1 MISVWTCL
9 IIACGGIIV
18 MALICELD
26 RAAER
31 KEFKVKIAKL
41 QEELENKKTDEASEA
56 KYKKQITELQNH
68 LAKKNETIKMQN
80 ILLNNELP
88 HLRRELGLQ
97 IRRNAKLANQIQQMM
112 ILKAKYETLKDTME
126 AQNGK

>member
-9 IIACGGIIV
+9 AIGCGGIIV

-31 KEFKVKIAKL
+31 KEFKAKIAKL
-41 QEELENKKTDEASEA
+41 QEELENKKTNGTSEA

-126 AQNGK
+126 VQNGK

>member
-9 IIACGGIIV
+9 IIGCGGIIV

-31 KEFKVKIAKL
+31 KEFKAKIAEL
-41 QEELENKKTDEASEA
+41 QKELENKKTDEASEA

-80 ILLNNELP
+80 TLLNNELP

>member
-1 MISVWTCL
+1 MIDVWTCL
-9 IIACGGIIV
+9 AIGCGGIIV

-31 KEFKVKIAKL
+31 KEFKAKIAKL
-41 QEELENKKTDEASEA
+41 QEELENKKTDGTSEA

-88 HLRRELGLQ
+88 HLRRELSLQ
-97 IRRNAKLANQIQQMM
+97 RKRNARLENQIQQMM
-112 ILKAKYETLKDTME
+112 VLKAKYEALKDIKGE
-126 AQNGK
+126 Q

>member
-9 IIACGGIIV
+9 IIGCGGIIV

-26 RAAER
+26 RVAER
-31 KEFKVKIAKL
+31 KEFKAKIAKL
-41 QEELENKKTDEASEA
+41 QEELKNKKTDETSEA

-68 LAKKNETIKMQN
+68 LAKKNEIIKMQN

-88 HLRRELGLQ
+88 HLRRELDLQ
-97 IRRNAKLANQIQQMM
+97 IRRNTKLENQIQQMM
-112 ILKAKYETLKDTME
+112 MLKAKYETLKDTME

>member
-9 IIACGGIIV
+9 IIGCGGIIV

-31 KEFKVKIAKL
+31 KEFKAKIAEL
-41 QEELENKKTDEASEA
+41 QKELENKKTDETSEA

-80 ILLNNELP
+80 TLLNNELP

-97 IRRNAKLANQIQQMM
+97 IRRNTKLTNQIQQMM

>member
-9 IIACGGIIV
+9 IIGCGGIIV

-31 KEFKVKIAKL
+31 KEFKAKIAEL
-41 QEELENKKTDEASEA
+41 QKELENKKTDETSEA

>member
-9 IIACGGIIV
+9 IIGCGGIIV

-31 KEFKVKIAKL
+31 KEFKAKIAEL
-41 QEELENKKTDEASEA
+41 QKELENKKTDETSEA

-80 ILLNNELP
+80 TLLNNELP

>member
-9 IIACGGIIV
+9 IIGCGGIIV

-31 KEFKVKIAKL
+31 KEFKAKIAEL
-41 QEELENKKTDEASEA
+41 QKELENKKTDETSEA

-88 HLRRELGLQ
+88 HLRRELDLQ
-97 IRRNAKLANQIQQMM
+97 IRRNAKLTTQVQQMM
-112 ILKAKYETLKDTME
+112 VLKTKYETLKDTME

>member
-1 MISVWTCL
+1 MIDVWTYL
-9 IIACGGIIV
+9 AIGCGGIIV

-31 KEFKVKIAKL
+31 KELKAKIEKL
-41 QEELENKKTDEASEA
+41 QKELENKKVDGASEI

-88 HLRRELGLQ
+88 HLRRELSLQ
-97 IRRNAKLANQIQQMM
+97 RKRNARLENQIQQMM
-112 ILKAKYETLKDTME
+112 VLKAKYETLKDIKGE
-126 AQNGK
+126 Q

>member
-9 IIACGGIIV
+9 IIGCGGIIV

-31 KEFKVKIAKL
+31 KELKAKIAEL
-41 QEELENKKTDEASEA
+41 QKELENKKTDETSEA

-80 ILLNNELP
+80 TLLNNELP

-97 IRRNAKLANQIQQMM
+97 IRRNAKLTTQVQQMM
-112 ILKAKYETLKDTME
+112 VLKTKYETLKDIME

>member
-9 IIACGGIIV
+9 IIGCGGIIV

-31 KEFKVKIAKL
+31 KEFKAKIAEL
-41 QEELENKKTDEASEA
+41 QKELENKKTDETSEA

-80 ILLNNELP
+80 TLLNNELP

-97 IRRNAKLANQIQQMM
+97 IRRNAKLTNQIQQMM

>member
-1 MISVWTCL
+1 MIDVWTCL
-9 IIACGGIIV
+9 IIACCGIIV
-18 MALICELD
+18 MALICRLD
-26 RAAER
+26 SAAEK
-31 KEFKVKIAKL
+31 KEFKNKIAKL
-41 QEELENKKTDEASEA
+41 QEELKNKKTDGTSEA

-68 LAKKNETIKMQN
+68 LAKKNEIIKMQN

-97 IRRNAKLANQIQQMM
+97 TRRNAKLANQIQQMM
-112 ILKAKYETLKDTME
+112 VLKAKYEALKDTME

>member
-9 IIACGGIIV
+9 IIGCGGIIV

-31 KEFKVKIAKL
+31 KEFKAKIAEL
-41 QEELENKKTDEASEA
+41 QKELENKKTDETSEA

-112 ILKAKYETLKDTME
+112 VLKAKYETLKDTME

>member
-1 MISVWTCL
+1 MIDVWTCL
-9 IIACGGIIV
+9 AIGCGGIIV

-31 KEFKVKIAKL
+31 KELKAKIEKL
-41 QEELENKKTDEASEA
+41 QKELENKKADGASEI

-88 HLRRELGLQ
+88 HLRRELSLQ
-97 IRRNAKLANQIQQMM
+97 HKRNARLENQIQQMM
-112 ILKAKYETLKDTME
+112 VLKAKYEALKDIKGE
-126 AQNGK
+126 Q

>member
-1 MISVWTCL
+1 MIDVWTYL
-9 IIACGGIIV
+9 AIGCGGIVV

-31 KEFKVKIAKL
+31 KELKAKIEKL
-41 QEELENKKTDEASEA
+41 QKELENKKIDRASEI
-56 KYKKQITELQNH
+56 KYKKQIAELQNH

-88 HLRRELGLQ
+88 HLRRELSLQ
-97 IRRNAKLANQIQQMM
+97 RKRNARFENQIQQMM
-112 ILKAKYETLKDTME
+112 VLKAKYEALKDIKGE
-126 AQNGK
+126 Q

>member
-9 IIACGGIIV
+9 AIACGGIIV

-31 KEFKVKIAKL
+31 KEFKAKIEKL
-41 QEELENKKTDEASEA
+41 QKELENKKIDRASEI
-56 KYKKQITELQNH
+56 KYKKQIAELQNY

-80 ILLNNELP
+80 ILLNNKLP
-88 HLRRELGLQ
+88 Q
-97 IRRNAKLANQIQQMM
+97 IRKELSLQRKRNARLENQIQQMM
-112 ILKAKYETLKDTME
+112 VLKAKYEALKDIKGE
-126 AQNGK
+126 Q

>member
-1 MISVWTCL
+1 MISVWACL
-9 IIACGGIIV
+9 AIGCGGIIV

-31 KEFKVKIAKL
+31 KEFKAKIAKL
-41 QEELENKKTDEASEA
+41 QKELENKKADGTSEA

-68 LAKKNETIKMQN
+68 LTKKNETIKMQN

>member
-9 IIACGGIIV
+9 AIGCGGIIV

-41 QEELENKKTDEASEA
+41 QEELENKKTDGTSEA

-97 IRRNAKLANQIQQMM
+97 IRRNAKLTTQVQQMM

>member
-9 IIACGGIIV
+9 IIGCGGIIV

-31 KEFKVKIAKL
+31 KEFKAKIAEL
-41 QEELENKKTDEASEA
+41 QKELENKKTDEASEA

-80 ILLNNELP
+80 ALLNNELP

-126 AQNGK
+126 VQNGK

>member
-1 MISVWTCL
+1 MIDVWTCL
-9 IIACGGIIV
+9 AIGCGGIIV

-31 KEFKVKIAKL
+31 KELKAKIEKL
-41 QEELENKKTDEASEA
+41 QKELKNKKVDGASEI
-56 KYKKQITELQNH
+56 KYKKQIAELQNH

-88 HLRRELGLQ
+88 HLRRELSLQ
-97 IRRNAKLANQIQQMM
+97 RKRNARLENQIQQMM
-112 ILKAKYETLKDTME
+112 ALKAKYEALKDIKGE
-126 AQNGK
+126 Q

>member
-9 IIACGGIIV
+9 AIGCGGIIV

-31 KEFKVKIAKL
+31 KEFKAKIAEL
-41 QEELENKKTDEASEA
+41 QKELENKKTDETSET

-80 ILLNNELP
+80 TLLNNELP

-97 IRRNAKLANQIQQMM
+97 IRRNAKLTTQVQQMM
-112 ILKAKYETLKDTME
+112 ILKAKYETLKGTME

>member
-1 MISVWTCL
+1 MIDVWTCL
-9 IIACGGIIV
+9 AIGCGGIIV

-31 KEFKVKIAKL
+31 KELKAKIEKL
-41 QEELENKKTDEASEA
+41 QKELENKKADGASEI

-88 HLRRELGLQ
+88 HLRRELSLQ
-97 IRRNAKLANQIQQMM
+97 RKRNARLEKQIQQMM
-112 ILKAKYETLKDTME
+112 VLKAKYEALKDIKGE
-126 AQNGK
+126 Q

>member
-1 MISVWTCL
+1 MISIWTCL
-9 IIACGGIIV
+9 AIGCGGIIV

-31 KEFKVKIAKL
+31 KEFKAKIAKL
-41 QEELENKKTDEASEA
+41 QEELENKKTDETSEA
-56 KYKKQITELQNH
+56 KYKKQITELQNR

-112 ILKAKYETLKDTME
+112 VLKAKYETLKDTME

>member
-9 IIACGGIIV
+9 AISCGGIIV

-31 KEFKVKIAKL
+31 KEFKAKIAKL
-41 QEELENKKTDEASEA
+41 QEELENKKTDGTSEA

-97 IRRNAKLANQIQQMM
+97 TRRNTKLTIQVQQMM
-112 ILKAKYETLKDTME
+112 MLKAKYETLKDTME

>member
-1 MISVWTCL
+1 MISVWICL
-9 IIACGGIIV
+9 AIGCGGIIV

-31 KEFKVKIAKL
+31 KEFKAKL
-41 QEELENKKTDEASEA
+41 QKELENKKTDETSEA

-80 ILLNNELP
+80 TLLNNELP

-112 ILKAKYETLKDTME
+112 ILKAKYEALKDTME

>member
-9 IIACGGIIV
+9 IIGCGGIIV

-31 KEFKVKIAKL
+31 KEFKAKIAEL
-41 QEELENKKTDEASEA
+41 QKELENKKTDETSET

-97 IRRNAKLANQIQQMM
+97 IRRNAKLTNQIQQMM
-112 ILKAKYETLKDTME
+112 ILKVKYEALKDTME

>member
-9 IIACGGIIV
+9 IIGCGGIIV

-31 KEFKVKIAKL
+31 KEFKAKIAEL
-41 QEELENKKTDEASEA
+41 QKELENKKTDETSEA

-68 LAKKNETIKMQN
+68 LSKKNETIKMQN
-80 ILLNNELP
+80 TLLNNELP

-97 IRRNAKLANQIQQMM
+97 IRRNAKLTNQIQQMM

>member
-1 MISVWTCL
+1 
-9 IIACGGIIV
+9 

-41 QEELENKKTDEASEA
+41 QEELENKKTDGTSEA

-88 HLRRELGLQ
+88 HLRREFGLQ

>member
-9 IIACGGIIV
+9 IIGCGGIIV

-31 KEFKVKIAKL
+31 KEFKAKIAKL
-41 QEELENKKTDEASEA
+41 QEELENKKADGTSEA

-68 LAKKNETIKMQN
+68 LSKKNETIKMQN

>member
-9 IIACGGIIV
+9 IIGCGGIIV

-31 KEFKVKIAKL
+31 KELKAKIAEL
-41 QEELENKKTDEASEA
+41 QKELENKKTDETSEA

-97 IRRNAKLANQIQQMM
+97 IRRNAKLTNQIQQMM

-126 AQNGK
+126 VQNGK

>member
-1 MISVWTCL
+1 MIDVWTCL
-9 IIACGGIIV
+9 AIGCGGIIV

-31 KEFKVKIAKL
+31 KELKAKIEKL
-41 QEELENKKTDEASEA
+41 QKELENKKVDGTSEI
-56 KYKKQITELQNH
+56 KYKKQITELQSH

-88 HLRRELGLQ
+88 HLRRELSLQ
-97 IRRNAKLANQIQQMM
+97 RKRNARLENQIQQMM
-112 ILKAKYETLKDTME
+112 VLKAKYEALKDIKGE
-126 AQNGK
+126 Q

>member
-1 MISVWTCL
+1 MIDVWTCL
-9 IIACGGIIV
+9 AIGCGGIII

-31 KEFKVKIAKL
+31 KELKAKIEKL
-41 QEELENKKTDEASEA
+41 QKELKNKKVDVASEI

-88 HLRRELGLQ
+88 HLRRELSLQ
-97 IRRNAKLANQIQQMM
+97 RKRNARLENQIQQMM
-112 ILKAKYETLKDTME
+112 VLKAKYEALKDIKGE
-126 AQNGK
+126 Q

>member
-9 IIACGGIIV
+9 IIGCGGIIV

-31 KEFKVKIAKL
+31 KEFKAKIAEL
-41 QEELENKKTDEASEA
+41 QKELENKKTNETSEA

-88 HLRRELGLQ
+88 HLRRELDLQ

-112 ILKAKYETLKDTME
+112 VLKAKYETLKDIME

>member
-1 MISVWTCL
+1 
-9 IIACGGIIV
+9 

-26 RAAER
+26 RATER

-41 QEELENKKTDEASEA
+41 QEELENKKTDGTSEA